1 VFFQVSFLNAKGG
14 VEKQRASHLVREGS
28 HFHFGFCNKKI
39 QRLFTI
45 LYDLTDETYM
55 NYWLMKTEPS
65 TFSWDD
71 LVRDKKT
78 GWDGVRN
85 FQARNNLKAMKK
97 GDLAFI
103 YHSMDDKAVVG
114 IAKITK
120 ENYPDP
126 KDKDWVA
133 VEISPEKKLKRPVTL
148 AEVKADKR
156 LTDMVLVK
164 SSRLSVQPV
173 TAAEFDMIVAL
184 SEKKVN

>member
-1 VFFQVSFLNAKGG
+1 
-14 VEKQRASHLVREGS
+14 
-28 HFHFGFCNKKI
+28 
-39 QRLFTI
+39 
-45 LYDLTDETYM
+45 M

-65 TFSWDD
+65 TFSWGD

-156 LTDMVLVK
+156 LVDMVLVK

-173 TAAEFDMIVAL
+173 TAAEFDMIVGL